1 MSSAPRFSRSLDSMR
16 TQLDQGQIQ
25 NLLDDYFEVEY
36 SFRNTQKISQELV
49 GLPPEEQA
57 FVLDWIR
64 RAASTHIEIAYRFAQ
79 QAPEAF
85 RRMGRSMIEA
95 WLIQA
100 MDLYDISG
108 LHAALAAITDM
119 DVFIEQGRERA
130 AGALF
135 DEQVGVLLP
144 FVQGLSGRKLK
155 LEKSDYLYTDG
166 EVIFLPAVMAH
177 LPNVRDNFSLYKAAV
192 AYHWAQV
199 RFGTFRT
206 DLVSYLE
213 SHPIPERA
221 LHCFHAVET
230 VRLNACIER
239 ELPGLFREM
248 RNLEWKLNPEP
259 SPAGWEQQVAFLQA
273 PGATAQ
279 DSLDLS
285 KGMIN
290 KALAKSVLFHGQL
303 KPYVV
308 LAVMQ
313 RRIEREKAKLRV
325 ALKLIAD
332 DLRQSNDEQE
342 PVDRFSLTPLDDLA
356 FSEEMHFELQVNGKS
371 VPLSDEIKNL
381 TTSII
386 QDIGDIPEE
395 YLTPAGPGEYD
406 LKDIE
411 EDGLK
416 AEEVWSGAY
425 HEEGA
430 YLYQEWDYRRK
441 HYRKNW
447 CVVREMPVKE
457 EHDDFVAEVMCK
469 YRRLLASLRKTFE
482 ALRDEDRLL
491 KRQVYGDGVDI
502 DAFVEAWADMHE
514 GFEMTDRLFT
524 RMHREER
531 NIAVMF
537 MVDMSG
543 STRGWVNQAEREAL
557 ILLAESLETLG
568 DRYAIYGFTGM
579 SRKRCEVFP
588 VKRFDQPYD
597 AGVKARISGMR
608 AGDYTRMGAA
618 IRHLS
623 HRLNEVEART
633 KLLITLSDG
642 KPDDYHD
649 DYRSQYGIEDT
660 RQALFEAR
668 RQGIHSFCITIDEE
682 GPDYLPHM
690 YGAANYTV
698 VNEIEKLPLKVSDIY
713 KKITT

>member
-1 MSSAPRFSRSLDSMR
+1 MR
-16 TQLDQGQIQ
+16 RQLGQTRIRQ
-25 NLLDDYFEVEY
+25 LLDVYFEVEY
-36 SFRNTQKISQELV
+36 SFRNTEKISEALA

-57 FVLDWIR
+57 FVLDWIKR
-64 RAASTHIEIAYRFAQ
+64 TASTHIEIAYQFAQ
-79 QAPEAF
+79 QAHQAL
-85 RRMGRSMIEA
+85 RRMDRSMIEA
-95 WLIQA
+95 WLVQS

-108 LHAALAAITDM
+108 LHVALASIRDM
-119 DVFIEQGRERA
+119 DVFVEQGRERA

-155 LEKSDYLYTDG
+155 LEKADHLFTDG

-177 LPNVRDNFSLYKAAV
+177 LPNVRDNFLLYKAAV

-199 RFGTFRT
+199 RFGTFRA
-206 DLVSYLE
+206 DLVAYLQA
-213 SHPIPERA
+213 HPTPRRA

-239 ELPGLFREM
+239 ELPGLYREM
-248 RNLEWKLNPEP
+248 RELECKLNPEP
-259 SPAGWEQQVAFLQA
+259 GPAGWAQQVAFLRA

-279 DSLDLS
+279 DALDLS
-285 KGMIN
+285 KGMYG
-290 KALAKSVLFHGQL
+290 KALAKCVFFHGQL
-303 KPYVV
+303 KPDLV

-313 RRIEREKAKLRV
+313 RRIEREKVKLRV
-325 ALKLIAD
+325 ALKAIAD
-332 DLRQSNDEQE
+332 DLRQTNEDQKRI
-342 PVDRFSLTPLDDLA
+342 DRFSLKPLDDVP
-356 FSEEMHFELQVNGKS
+356 FTEEMQFELQVNGKS
-371 VPLSDEIKNL
+371 VPLSEEIKNL

-411 EDGLK
+411 ENRLK
-416 AEEVWSGAY
+416 PEEVWSGAY
-425 HEEGA
+425 HEDGA

-457 EHDDFVAEVMCK
+457 EHDDFVAGVMAK
-469 YRRLLASLRKTFE
+469 YRRLLSSLRKTFE

-502 DAFVEAWADMHE
+502 DAFVEAWADMHK
-514 GFEMTDRLFT
+514 GLEMTDRLFT

-557 ILLAESLETLG
+557 ILLAESLQTLG

-579 SRKRCEVFP
+579 TRKRCEVFP

-623 HRLNEVEART
+623 YRLNEVEART
-633 KLLITLSDG
+633 KLLVTLSDG

-668 RQGIHSFCITIDEE
+668 RQGIHAFCITIDEA
-682 GPDYLPHM
+682 GQDYLPHM

-698 VNEIEKLPLKVSDIY
+698 VSEIEKLPLKVSDIY

>member
-1 MSSAPRFSRSLDSMR
+1 MR

-557 ILLAESLETLG
+557 ILLAEPLETLG